1 MGIHEEKMRPIGRTF
16 TYMPFTNEKC
26 GSISLEEVRVN
37 ELTLL
42 SRKAFQNGDIDN
54 YEIAKELLNS
64 KQYPNTYSPS
74 YTIEEA
80 KEILQALTP
89 WKIDWG
95 DSS

>member
-1 MGIHEEKMRPIGRTF
+1 MMR
-16 TYMPFTNEKC
+16 M
-26 GSISLEEVRVN
+26 SIIVPVYNVEQYLQRCVDS
-37 ELTLL
+37 LL
-42 SRKAFQNGDIDN
+42 SQDIDN
-54 YEIAKELLNS
+54 YEIAKELLNC

>member
-1 MGIHEEKMRPIGRTF
+1 MKFH
-16 TYMPFTNEKC
+16 
-26 GSISLEEVRVN
+26 
-37 ELTLL
+37 
-42 SRKAFQNGDIDN
+42 IDN